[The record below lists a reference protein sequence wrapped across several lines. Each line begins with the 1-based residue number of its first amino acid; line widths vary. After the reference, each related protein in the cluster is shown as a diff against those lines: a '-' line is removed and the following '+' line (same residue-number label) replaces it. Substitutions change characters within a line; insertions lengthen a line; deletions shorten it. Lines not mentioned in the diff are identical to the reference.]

1 MSARQFIPL
10 IFILSI
16 VGSLALALFRN
27 VGWILLASIL
37 GAYLFAAIL
46 SSFQISIKKGWGNFL
61 ILPIAFITMHISYG
75 LGFAVGLIAFWK
87 RWGDKRGAVPSFTI
101 E

>member
-1 MSARQFIPL
+1 
-10 IFILSI
+10 
-16 VGSLALALFRN
+16 
-27 VGWILLASIL
+27 
-37 GAYLFAAIL
+37 
-46 SSFQISIKKGWGNFL
+46 
-61 ILPIAFITMHISYG
+61 MHFSYG